1 MAEKPTQK
9 GPREATKGFQASE
22 VLGSNLVLNEENLYD
37 QIWDDSWDILLSEK
51 KSVQK
56 AIVNMLPF
64 V

>member
-1 MAEKPTQK
+1 M
-9 GPREATKGFQASE
+9 
-22 VLGSNLVLNEENLYD
+22 LGSNLVLNEENLYD